1 MKKSINKKALAML
14 LSAALAL
21 SPCAGVYAQDLQGM
35 YDPNE
40 ILDVQEIPEEQEI
53 PKEQKIPEEQVEQLP
68 GELDSEVTVP
78 ESVSEGNVEALEEAG
93 PNEAAAAAAESAFD
107 IQDGVLVKYTGS
119 DREVVIPEGVTKI
132 GAHAFSYNYQV
143 EKVVIPEGV
152 VDISDFT
159 FYNCDNLKNVELP
172 KSLKNIGNSA
182 FYYCAFKNIEFP
194 ESLESI
200 GNSAFDSCWSL
211 ERVLLLGKVV
221 SIGDSAFYNCS
232 HLKTVEF
239 SESLESIGDHAF
251 RYCSELKS
259 IVIPKKVNHIG
270 TGAFSGCETIVIDPE
285 NPVYD
290 SRDNCNAVIE
300 RESGKLVQG
309 CIGTVIPDGVASIG
323 NYAFSNVRIE
333 NIKIPEGVE
342 SIDDSAFYGCWRL
355 ENVELPESLNS
366 IGNEAFLECDELTS
380 VTIPKG
386 VKHIG
391 RGAFSGCETIVVVP
405 ENPVYDSRDN
415 CNAVIEKQSNKL
427 VQGCKGTLVIPDTV
441 TVIGS
446 GAFYESRVNSIEIP
460 QSVATIEDGA
470 FQSCYSLGYVY
481 IPDSVT
487 SIGENVFDGC
497 KRLTGIYGVKGSVAE
512 KYALEHK
519 LPFYGD
525 FTWPGGTWSLSDGT
539 LTINGTGTI
548 SRGKGRPWKYLKF
561 NKLVIG
567 DGITAIGTNAF
578 SSNILLEEVNLPKGL
593 KSIGNKAFSGCKEL
607 TQIEIPESVET
618 IGYKAFYNNIL
629 LEKITLSDG
638 LKTIDDYAFS
648 KCRSLAEITIP
659 GSVESIGRSSFS
671 INTSLNKV
679 ILSSGLREIGQT
691 AFSRCGS
698 LTEITIPGTVQ
709 KIGRYAFSNCKS
721 LHRAIIEEGVTKL
734 PKYMFQYDRSLTEVN
749 LPTTLTSIGAKSFQ
763 RTAIKS
769 IPNNVTRIAYAA
781 FASCTALENIDLRNV
796 ESVGSHAFANCT
808 GLKSV
813 TVGNK
818 LTKISG
824 AMFRNDQGLES
835 IELPETIQSIGPRAF
850 QNTSLKSIQLP
861 SNVTAVAYGTFKS
874 CTALETADLSK
885 AKNITSVGAEAF
897 KGTAIKK
904 VELPSKVTDIAYRA
918 FGYCTALE
926 QVTLNEGLASIGQGA
941 FSNCEK
947 LTPLKVPNSLSVN
960 RMEKRAYGFQ
970 RTLSVDN
977 ITPHWAVY
985 ENAEIQCNKYSE
997 GHRYSI
1003 ESGIK
1008 AALLNDDQKGMPEIE
1023 DVITVEGCTLV
1034 RDGKEHQITVTAP
1047 AGVKV
1052 TYSLDGKEY
1061 GDTNPA
1067 FSEYGEYPVYFKAAK
1082 EGYRDKFGVGYV
1094 VIEYPAIEGVSA
1106 EGYDGILDEDYG
1118 HRITVTAPEGAK
1130 VRYSTDGRHYSWRN
1144 PSFWE
1149 AGEFTVYYKVK
1160 LEGCKDFLGSALL
1173 KIRLPGS
1180 PIEGI
1185 TSKGYDGL
1193 YDGKEHS
1200 IEVTV
1205 PEGAMVT
1212 YSQDAG
1218 EQKNY
1223 TSVNPSFKEVGEYTV
1238 YYKVTKEGYEDAFG
1252 SAKVIIR
1259 QLPQIEGISVNGY
1272 EGYYDGKEHSID
1284 VKVPEG
1290 AEVTYSQDAGE
1301 PKNYTATNPSFKE
1314 AGEYTVYYKVTKA
1327 GFQDAFGSAKVI
1339 IRQLPQMEGIS
1350 ANGYEG
1356 YYDGKEHRIE
1366 VTAPEGA
1373 EVTYSQDKTE
1383 PRTYTSANPSFK
1395 EAGEYTVYYKVAKE
1409 GYQDA
1414 YGSAEIRI
1422 LALSK
1427 MEGVSASGYE
1437 GTYDKKAHSITV
1449 KAPEGA
1455 EVFYSRDTG
1464 EEKNYSAE
1472 NPRFTEVGEYTVY
1485 YKVTKTG
1492 YEDALGSAKVVIKKA
1507 SSGGTAA
1514 KPKKKGTKLKDTSS
1528 KNQYV
1533 VKKSGSV
1540 KKGKVSGAE
1549 VEYKGTSAKKSS
1561 VQIPASVTIGGITYK
1576 VTAVASNAFK
1586 NNKKLTTV
1594 KMGSNITSIGSG
1606 AFSGCKKLKN
1616 VVIGKKTASIGSNA
1630 FSKCTSLSKIA
1641 IPSSVKTIG
1650 KQAFSGCKKLKT
1662 ITIKTTK
1669 LTAKNVGNKAFSGIH
1684 KKALVKVPKKK
1695 LKAYQKL
1702 FKKKGLPKSA
1712 RVKK

>member
-14 LSAALAL
+14 LSTALAL

-35 YDPNE
+35 DDPNE
-40 ILDVQEIPEEQEI
+40 ILDVQEMPEEQEF
-53 PKEQKIPEEQVEQLP
+53 PEEQVEQLP

-93 PNEAAAAAAESAFD
+93 PNETAAAASESVFD

-119 DREVVIPEGVTKI
+119 DREVVIPEGVTRI
-132 GAHAFSYNYQV
+132 GEEAFKENWSLK
-143 EKVVIPEGV
+143 KVVISEGV
-152 VDISDFT
+152 VDIGAAAFT
-159 FYNCDNLKNVELP
+159 YCNNLENVEFPASLENVGHNAFAYCGGLKKIVFPERMVSIGDYAFMRCDLKNV
-172 KSLKNIGNSA
+172 
-182 FYYCAFKNIEFP
+182 EFP
-194 ESLESI
+194 ESLEH
-200 GNSAFDSCWSL
+200 
-211 ERVLLLGKVV
+211 
-221 SIGDSAFYNCS
+221 IGDRAFHDCN
-232 HLKTVEF
+232 
-239 SESLESIGDHAF
+239 LE
-251 RYCSELKS
+251 KV
-259 IVIPKKVNHIG
+259 VIPKRVNYV
-270 TGAFSGCETIVIDPE
+270 GAGSFVECKTIIVDSE
-285 NPVYD
+285 NSLYD
-290 SRDNCNAVIE
+290 SRDNCNAIIESGSSKLVVGCSGTVIPASVASIGGYAFADSTLE
-300 RESGKLVQG
+300 NIIIPEGVVSIGEYAFSYCYYLNSVEFPASLEKIEDQAFQGCDRLKRVVIPKGVNHVGRGAFSRCRKIVVDSENPVYDSRNNCNAIIETASGKLVQG
-309 CIGTVIPDGVASIG
+309 CAGTVIPDGVTSIG
-323 NYAFSNVRIE
+323 NGAFYESNLK

-342 SIDDSAFYGCWRL
+342 
-355 ENVELPESLNS
+355 
-366 IGNEAFLECDELTS
+366 
-380 VTIPKG
+380 
-386 VKHIG
+386 
-391 RGAFSGCETIVVVP
+391 
-405 ENPVYDSRDN
+405 
-415 CNAVIEKQSNKL
+415 VIEDQ
-427 VQGCKGTLVIPDTV
+427 
-441 TVIGS
+441 
-446 GAFYESRVNSIEIP
+446 
-460 QSVATIEDGA
+460 A
-470 FQSCYSLGYVY
+470 FQSCYGLGLAF
-481 IPDSVT
+481 IPESVRH
-487 SIGENVFDGC
+487 IGENVFDH
-497 KRLTGIYGVKGSVAE
+497 LSAIYGIKGSYAQG
-512 KYALEHK
+512 YALEHNI
-519 LPFYGD
+519 PFHEEL
-525 FTWPGGTWSLSDGT
+525 TWSGGTWSLSDDGT
-539 LTINGTGTI
+539 LTI
-548 SRGKGRPWKYLKF
+548 SGKGVISLAPTEPWPYLKF
-561 NKLVIG
+561 STLVIEK
-567 DGITAIGTNAF
+567 GITSIGNSAF
-578 SSNILLEEVNLPKGL
+578 SSSSSLKKVILPEGLE
-593 KSIGNKAFSGCKEL
+593 SIERYAFSSCKKLE
-607 TQIEIPESVET
+607 QIEIPESVEM
-618 IGYKAFYNNIL
+618 IGVRAFWNNTL
-629 LEKITLSDG
+629 LKNITFSDG
-638 LKTIDDYAFS
+638 LKKIGNFAFDR
-648 KCRSLAEITIP
+648 CQSLTEVNIP
-659 GSVESIGRSSFS
+659 ASVESIGRSAFS
-671 INTSLNKV
+671 GNTSLNKV
-679 ILSSGLREIGQT
+679 TLSSGLKTISDY
-691 AFSRCGS
+691 AFSSCRSLAEINIPDSVESIGRSAFWYCGS
-698 LTEITIPGTVQ
+698 LTEITIPGSVQ
-709 KIGRYAFSNCKS
+709 NIGKYTFANCKN
-721 LHRAIIEEGVTKL
+721 LQRATVEEGVTKL
-734 PKYMFQYDRSLTEVN
+734 PRYMFQYDRSLTEVN
-749 LPTTLTSIGAKSFQ
+749 LPTTLTSIGAKSFE
-763 RTAIKS
+763 RTAVKS
-769 IPNNVTRIAYAA
+769 IPDNVTRIAYAA

-835 IELPETIQSIGPRAF
+835 IDLPETIQSIGPRAF

-904 VELPSKVTDIAYRA
+904 MEIPSKVTDIAYRA
-918 FGYCTALE
+918 FGYCSALE

-947 LTPLKVPNSLSVN
+947 LTPLKVPESVN
-960 RMEKRAYGFQ
+960 KMEKRAYGFE
-970 RTLSVDN
+970 RTLPADT
-977 ITPHWAVY
+977 IIPQWAVY
-985 ENAEIQCNKYSE
+985 ENAEIQCNKCSE

-1008 AALLNDDQKGMPEIE
+1008 AALLDDDQPEGLPEITG
-1023 DVITVEGCTLV
+1023 VTVQGCTLLY
-1034 RDGKEHQITVTAP
+1034 DGKEHQITVTAP
-1047 AGVKV
+1047 ADAKV
-1052 TYSLDGKEY
+1052 TYSQDGKIY

-1067 FSEYGEYPVYFKAAK
+1067 FSEHGEHPVYFKVAK

-1094 VIEYPAIEGVSA
+1094 VIEYPSMEGLISA
-1106 EGYDGILDEDYG
+1106 EGYDGILDEDNG
-1118 HRITVTAPEGAK
+1118 HRITVTAPDGA
-1130 VRYSTDGRHYSWRN
+1130 RIWYSTDGRHWYNSKRN
-1144 PSFWE
+1144 PSFYE

-1160 LEGCKDFLGSALL
+1160 LEGYKDFLGSALL

-1205 PEGAMVT
+1205 PEGAVVT
-1212 YSQDAG
+1212 YSRDTA
-1218 EQKNY
+1218 ESKNY
-1223 TSVNPSFKEVGEYTV
+1223 TAVNPSFKEVGEYTV
-1238 YYKVTKEGYEDAFG
+1238 YYRVTKDGYEDAFG

-1259 QLPQIEGISVNGY
+1259 QLPQIEGISANGY
-1272 EGYYDGKEHSID
+1272 EGYYDGKEHSIN
-1284 VKVPEG
+1284 VTIPEG
-1290 AEVTYSQDAGE
+1290 AEATYSQDAAE

-1327 GFQDAFGSAKVI
+1327 GCQDAYGSAKVI
-1339 IRQLPQMEGIS
+1339 IRQLPSMEGIS

-1356 YYDGKEHRIE
+1356 YYDGAEHRIE

-1395 EAGEYTVYYKVAKE
+1395 EAGEYTVYYKVAKA

-1437 GTYDKKAHSITV
+1437 GTYDKKAHGITV
-1449 KAPEGA
+1449 KAPEGT
-1455 EVFYSRDTG
+1455 EVFYSHDTG

-1492 YEDALGSAKVVIKKA
+1492 YEDVLGSAKVVIKKA

-1514 KPKKKGTKLKDTSS
+1514 KPKKKGTNLNHKSS

-1533 VKKSGSV
+1533 VKKPGSV
-1540 KKGKVSGAE
+1540 KNGKVSGAE

-1606 AFSGCKKLKN
+1606 AFSGCKKLRS
-1616 VVIGKKTASIGSNA
+1616 VVIGKKTASIGQNA

-1684 KKALVKVPKKK
+1684 KKASVKVPKKK

>member
-14 LSAALAL
+14 LSTALAL

-35 YDPNE
+35 DDPNE
-40 ILDVQEIPEEQEI
+40 ILDVQEMPEEQEI
-53 PKEQKIPEEQVEQLP
+53 PEAKLGELQE
-68 GELDSEVTVP
+68 ELDSEVLNGEVAAP
-78 ESVSEGNVEALEEAG
+78 DSVSEGNVEVLEAPN
-93 PNEAAAAAAESAFD
+93 PNEAEAEAAESAFD

-119 DREVVIPEGVTKI
+119 DREVVIPEGVTRI
-132 GAHAFSYNYQV
+132 GASAFEYYSRL
-143 EKVVIPEGV
+143 EKLVIPEGV
-152 VDISDFT
+152 V
-159 FYNCDNLKNVELP
+159 
-172 KSLKNIGNSA
+172 NIGESA
-182 FYYCAFKNIEFP
+182 FYGCSNLKSIEFP
-194 ESLESI
+194 VSLESI
-200 GNSAFDSCWSL
+200 GSSAFGFCSKLKEIVFPES
-211 ERVLLLGKVV
+211 VV
-221 SIGDSAFYNCS
+221 SIGDWAFEYCN
-232 HLKTVEF
+232 
-239 SESLESIGDHAF
+239 LE
-251 RYCSELKS
+251 KV
-259 IVIPKKVNHIG
+259 VIPKKVNYVG
-270 TGAFSGCETIVIDPE
+270 KGAFNRCRTIIVDLE
-285 NPVYD
+285 NPLYD
-290 SRDNCNAVIE
+290 SRDNCNAII
-300 RESGKLVQG
+300 ESGSNTLIQG
-309 CIGTVIPDGVASIG
+309 GRGTVIPGSVTSIG
-323 NYAFSNVRIE
+323 SSAFADSTVE
-333 NIKIPEGVE
+333 NIKIPEGVVSIGESAFSNCYYLDNMEFPASLE
-342 SIDDSAFYGCWRL
+342 SIGDQAFQGCGRL
-355 ENVELPESLNS
+355 KRV
-366 IGNEAFLECDELTS
+366 
-380 VTIPKG
+380 VIPKG
-386 VKHIG
+386 VNHVG
-391 RGAFSGCETIVVVP
+391 RGAFSSCRTIVVDS
-405 ENPVYDSRDN
+405 ENPVYDSRNN
-415 CNAVIEKQSNKL
+415 CNAIIETASGKL
-427 VQGCKGTLVIPDTV
+427 VQGCAGTVIPDGV
-441 TVIGS
+441 TSIGN
-446 GAFYESRVNSIEIP
+446 GAFYESSLKNIKIP
-460 QSVATIEDGA
+460 EGVEVIEDQA
-470 FQSCYSLGYVY
+470 FQSCYGLEIAF
-481 IPDSVT
+481 IPESVRH
-487 SIGENVFDGC
+487 IGENVFDH
-497 KRLTGIYGVKGSVAE
+497 LSAIYGIKGSYAQE
-512 KYALEHK
+512 YALEHNI
-519 LPFYGD
+519 PFYEEL
-525 FTWPGGTWSLSDGT
+525 TWSGGTWSLSDDGT
-539 LTINGTGTI
+539 LTI
-548 SRGKGRPWKYLKF
+548 SGKGVISLKRLEPWLYLKF
-561 NKLVIG
+561 NTLVIEK
-567 DGITAIGTNAF
+567 GITGIDGAF
-578 SSNILLEEVNLPKGL
+578 SSTNSLKKVILPEGLE
-593 KSIGNKAFSGCKEL
+593 SIGRHAFSFCKKLE
-607 TQIEIPESVET
+607 QIEIPESVEE
-618 IGYKAFYNNIL
+618 IGRAAFRGDVSLN
-629 LEKITLSDG
+629 KVTFSPG
-638 LKTIDDYAFS
+638 LKTISDDAFS
-648 KCRSLAEITIP
+648 NCRSLAEINIP
-659 GSVESIGRSSFS
+659 GTVESIGR
-671 INTSLNKV
+671 
-679 ILSSGLREIGQT
+679 G
-691 AFSRCGS
+691 AFYRCGS

-709 KIGRYAFSNCKS
+709 NIGRYAFARCKN
-721 LHRAIIEEGVTKL
+721 LQRTTIEEGVTKL

-749 LPTTLTSIGAKSFQ
+749 LPTTLTSIGAKAFE
-763 RTAIKS
+763 RTAVKS
-769 IPNNVTRIAYAA
+769 IPDNVTRIAYAA
-781 FASCTALENIDLRNV
+781 FASCTALENINLQNV

-885 AKNITSVGAEAF
+885 AKNIASVGAEAF

-904 VELPSKVTDIAYRA
+904 MEIPSKVTDIAYRA

-947 LTPLKVPNSLSVN
+947 LTPLKVPNTLGVN
-960 RMEKRAYGFQ
+960 KMEKHAYGFE
-970 RTLSVDN
+970 RTLAADN
-977 ITPHWAVY
+977 ITPQWTVY

-1173 KIRLPGS
+1173 KIRLPDS

-1533 VKKSGSV
+1533 VKKPGSV